1 MKIKVNRL
9 VRESK
14 RVEYGKTKRSL
25 KIIGLDFI
33 DETTVY
39 REIIRGRFI
48 FAVEC
53 HPRKYNRRY
62 YLTVF

>member
-14 RVEYGKTKRSL
+14 RVECGKTKRSL
-25 KIIGLDFI
+25 KIIGVDFI
-33 DETTVY
+33 DETTVHM
-39 REIIRGRFI
+39 EIIRGRFI

-53 HPRKYNRRY
+53 HPRK
-62 YLTVF
+62 

>member
-14 RVEYGKTKRSL
+14 RVECGKTKRSL

-53 HPRKYNRRY
+53 HPRK
-62 YLTVF
+62 